1 VAGATGDSAG
11 ESVDQEGNRAI
22 QGSGH
27 LLSRRG
33 LVWLAAIASQVML
46 IGGVFTW
53 SYYLA
58 KDAIGSSPTNATA
71 VITVWTSDPSWH
83 VAPELDIGQHSWVV
97 SLSTP
102 QGDSFGVSHPDA
114 EAVVVLWGD
123 AELTDPHPTC
133 LLAIIGVNCARPMS
147 SASPGSYQQVQVP
160 KEQASF
166 YVENF
171 VTGNVPG
178 FPGPTVAAQVFSV
191 TAHDYYAIGASS
203 RSVFPVAGQPSP
215 GMETTTST
223 GWSALVPSASDAG
236 VSTGCSAVPAP
247 LPPAIADAI
256 AGSASQ
262 GWYGTGC
269 PTPSI
274 ELIPGASG
282 RFSDS
287 TVPPSSMDNGIPT
300 WTDQAA
306 APNKSVLPDVGGF
319 WLDVADPAIAA
330 AASRDLFFA
339 GVLAGIAGGL
349 LAGWLVAGATFIVKR
364 SITPTARLS
373 SATGEAPSPK
383 SAQG

>member
-1 VAGATGDSAG
+1 
-11 ESVDQEGNRAI
+11 
-22 QGSGH
+22 
-27 LLSRRG
+27 
-33 LVWLAAIASQVML
+33 VWLAAIASQVVL

-83 VAPELDIGQHSWVV
+83 VAPELDIGQHSWLVT
-97 SLSTP
+97 LSTP

-123 AELTDPHPTC
+123 AELSDPQPTC
-133 LLAIIGVNCARPMS
+133 SLAIVGANCARPMS

-166 YVENF
+166 YVENLL
-171 VTGNVPG
+171 TGL
-178 FPGPTVAAQVFSV
+178 PGPTVPAQVFSV
-191 TAHDYYAIGASS
+191 TAHDYYATGAGD
-203 RSVFPVAGQPSP
+203 RSVFPVVGQPSP

-223 GWSALVPSASDAG
+223 GWSAFVPSASDAG
-236 VSTGCSAVPAP
+236 FPTGCSPALTP
-247 LPPAIADAI
+247 LPPAIADAL

-274 ELIPGASG
+274 ELLTGGSEL
-282 RFSDS
+282 FSDS
-287 TVPPSSMDNGIPT
+287 TVPPSSMDGGIPT
-300 WTDQAA
+300 WTDQAG
-306 APNKSVLPDVGGF
+306 APNTSVMPDVGGF
-319 WLDVADPAIAA
+319 SIDVADPAIAA

-349 LAGWLVAGATFIVKR
+349 LAGWLTAGATFIVKR
-364 SITPTARLS
+364 SITPTTRLS
-373 SATGEAPSPK
+373 KATGEASSPK